1 MRVANACTP
10 SQLDCTQ
17 RRAHVLQITPRN
29 VIEITNWAKW
39 PNGARNLH
47 PRAIYATDSQLD
59 HAHVSGSDVGI
70 RSRDLDVICRRF
82 QRAKISGP
90 APGSFDRS

>member
-1 MRVANACTP
+1 MGVANACTLL
-10 SQLDCTQ
+10 QMDCTQ
-17 RRAHVLQITPRN
+17 RRAHAFRN
-29 VIEITNWAKW
+29 VIEITHWAKW

-90 APGSFDRS
+90 APGSFDGSLTN